1 MSKDIKDRVYILLS
15 LLTGIITF
23 LIFSDIAIIDPKNI
37 AWLMKG
43 DPAQH
48 YLGWSTFRH
57 TPLLQWPIGTNYN
70 YGMAVSSS
78 IVFTDSIPLIAI
90 PLKYFNFLLPSEF
103 QYTGIWLLLC
113 YMLQSLFGYKILNHL
128 TGNKVF
134 SLVGGFILSFAPI
147 FLLRT
152 QGHYALSG
160 QFLILAA
167 FLLYLKPFS
176 TKKWTT
182 LLCITAL
189 VHAYLLMMVLLIF
202 VAKTIISAVESKN
215 YRNHIISFVTAL
227 LFCLFFM
234 YAEGYFLVHNGLA
247 AGGFGEYRADL
258 LSLFNPSSPDFSR
271 FTRVNNNQLQNG
283 EGLGYIGF
291 GVIIC
296 LSSLFILCAK
306 KIEENKKSLTSTP
319 IVVPVLIIIGC
330 FLYSIS
336 NVVSLQ
342 GFEIFR
348 FNLPHFLVGPVNTFR
363 ASGRFIWPISYL
375 VIIMSIFSLWF
386 LNKKYCLPLIF
397 IIAIIQL
404 YDISKFGD
412 MSRSSIKNTAAA
424 WNKNNINDY
433 DVDYSKFQ
441 SVAMYPP
448 RDFNDKSNI
457 IYLAALHGLP
467 VNAGYMARYD
477 TVKDAE
483 QNRKIDTLIEQQRL
497 EKGIIYFIGESAKNL
512 ASLCGQGYICQDG
525 FAGKMMYKQ

>member
-1 MSKDIKDRVYILLS
+1 MSKVIKDRVYILLS

-23 LIFSDIAIIDPKNI
+23 SIFSDIAIIDPKNI

-57 TPLLQWPIGTNYN
+57 TPLLQWPIGINYN

-103 QYTGIWLLLC
+103 QYTGIWILSC
-113 YMLQSLFGYKILNHL
+113 YMLQSLFGYKVLNHL
-128 TGNKVF
+128 TGNKLF
-134 SLVGGFILSFAPI
+134 SIFGGFILSFAPI

-176 TKKWTT
+176 TKKWTI

-189 VHAYLLMMVLLIF
+189 VHAYLLMMVLLLF
-202 VAKTIISAVESKN
+202 FGKTIISAVESRN
-215 YRNHIISFVTAL
+215 YRKYIISFIIAL
-227 LFCLFFM
+227 LFCLFVM
-234 YAEGYFLVHNGLA
+234 YAEGYFLVSNGLA

-258 LSLFNPSSPDFSR
+258 LSLFNPSSPYFSR
-271 FTRVNNNQLQNG
+271 FSRVNNNQLQNG

-296 LSSLFILCAK
+296 LSSFFILCAK
-306 KIEENKKSLTSTP
+306 KIEENKKNILSTH
-319 IVVPVLIIIGC
+319 IVLPALIITGC

-336 NVVSLQ
+336 NIVSLQ

-348 FNLPHFLVGPVNTFR
+348 FNLPHFMIGPVNTFR

-375 VIIMSIFSLWF
+375 IIIMSLYSLWF
-386 LNKKYCLPLIF
+386 LNKKACLPLVVVV
-397 IIAIIQL
+397 AIIQF
-404 YDISKFGD
+404 YDISNFAD
-412 MSRSSIKNTAAA
+412 MSKSSIKNTAAM

-433 DVDYSKFQ
+433 KVDYSKFQ

-448 RDFNDKSNI
+448 RDFSDKSNI

-483 QNRKIDTLIEQQRL
+483 QNKNIDILIEQKKL
-497 EKGIIYFIGESAKNL
+497 ERGIIYFIGESAKSL
-512 ASLCGQGYICQDG
+512 TSLCGQGYVCQDG
-525 FAGKMMYKQ
+525 FAGKMIYKQ